1 MQKRGDNM
9 IYIRVNELLK
19 QKKKSKYWLVKHMG
33 SGYQAVSN
41 LMNNE
46 TTGIKF
52 ETLEKMCEILECDP
66 GDIIVIKNTTR
77 RKRKNEQTTKAV

>member
-1 MQKRGDNM
+1 
-9 IYIRVNELLK
+9 
-19 QKKKSKYWLVKHMG
+19 MG

>member
-1 MQKRGDNM
+1 MVFMQKRGDN
-9 IYIRVNELLK
+9 I
-19 QKKKSKYWLVKHMG
+19 VKHMG